1 MLNYYWMKQLFVVC
15 TRWSDGSSVSF
26 VNWSPGEPNDFFG
39 AEDCVEIKVAD
50 GEINELQIFSRK
62 DL

>member
-1 MLNYYWMKQLFVVC
+1 MKQLFVVC

-50 GEINELQIFSRK
+50 GEINDLQIFSRK